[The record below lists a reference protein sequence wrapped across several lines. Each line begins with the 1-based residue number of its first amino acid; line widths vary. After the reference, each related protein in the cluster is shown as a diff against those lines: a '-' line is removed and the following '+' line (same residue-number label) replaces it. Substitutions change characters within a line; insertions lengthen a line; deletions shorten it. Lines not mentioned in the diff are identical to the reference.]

1 MLSVFKGCVERGRE
15 GEVWDGGHGGLG
27 VRGLVFTGSIAG
39 VAERTLFKNFS
50 QP

>member
-1 MLSVFKGCVERGRE
+1 MFKGCVERGRGRE
-15 GEVWDGGHGGLG
+15 GYGMRGQRGLG